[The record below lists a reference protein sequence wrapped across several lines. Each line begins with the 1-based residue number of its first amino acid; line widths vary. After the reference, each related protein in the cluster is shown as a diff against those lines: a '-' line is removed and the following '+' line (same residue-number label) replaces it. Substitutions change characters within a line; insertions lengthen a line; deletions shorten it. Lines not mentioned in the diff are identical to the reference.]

1 MNKYEHTQDR
11 NFDGLAEHFK
21 KKIYGSSKGE
31 IRLQLLWEDLEEN
44 LLNSLEGNSRLS
56 VLDVG
61 GGIGQISA
69 KLANE
74 GHNVTVTD
82 VSKDMLEL
90 AKVHFREERVPA
102 ENFELVNAA
111 IDQLSQTITAPSDLV
126 MFHAVLEWLAEP
138 EAGLTCAMEAV
149 AEGGY
154 LSLMFYNK
162 HSVIM
167 KNLLKGNFRK
177 VISNDF
183 VGEKGGLTPI
193 SPLDPIDV
201 YGWLDAAGFDIIS
214 KTGIRVVNDYL
225 NRDLQARRSYEDILH
240 MEKLLCRQEPYLSL
254 GRYIHVIARKKGSFS

>member
-31 IRLQLLWEDLEEN
+31 IRLQLLWEDLADN
-44 LLNSLEGNSRLS
+44 LLNQLHDTAMLS
-56 VLDVG
+56 VIDVG

-69 KLANE
+69 RLAKE
-74 GHNVTVTD
+74 GHKVIVTD
-82 VSKDMLEL
+82 VSTDMLQL
-90 AKVHFREERVPA
+90 AKEHFTEQSVPA
-102 ENFELVNAA
+102 ENYRFKNIAL
-111 IDQLSQTITAPSDLV
+111 DKLSHEVPEPSDLV
-126 MFHAVLEWLAEP
+126 LFHAVLEWLANP
-138 EAGLTCAMEAV
+138 QAGLECAMDRV

-177 VISNDF
+177 VVSNDF
-183 VGEKGGLTPI
+183 VGERGGLTPI
-193 SPLDPIDV
+193 SPLDPADV
-201 YGWLDAAGFDIIS
+201 YSWLESAGFDVIS

-225 NRDLQARRSYEDILH
+225 HRDLQASRSYEDIMH

-254 GRYIHVIARKKGSFS
+254 GRYIHVIARKRL

>member
-1 MNKYEHTQDR
+1 MKKYEHTQDR

-31 IRLQLLWEDLEEN
+31 IRLRLLWDDLEDN
-44 LLNSLEGNSRLS
+44 LLNKIENAASLA

-69 KLANE
+69 MLAKQ
-74 GHNVTVTD
+74 GHTVTVTD

-90 AKVHFREERVPA
+90 ANEHFVEESVPT
-102 ENFELVNAA
+102 ENFQLKHLAL
-111 IDQLSQTITAPSDLV
+111 DQLSQEFDYSFDLV
-126 MFHAVLEWLAEP
+126 MFHAVLEWLADP
-138 EAGLTCAMEAV
+138 KSGLLCTMDRV

-177 VISNDF
+177 VVSNDF
-183 VGEKGGLTPI
+183 IGERGGLTPI
-193 SPLDPIDV
+193 SPLDPLEV
-201 YGWLDAAGFDIIS
+201 YSWLESAGFEIVS

-225 NRDLQARRSYEDILH
+225 SRDLQANRSYEDILH
-240 MEKLLCRQEPYLSL
+240 MEKMLCRQEPYLSL
-254 GRYIHVIARKKGSFS
+254 GRYIHVVARKQP

>member
-31 IRLQLLWEDLEEN
+31 IRLQLLWEDLEDN
-44 LLNSLEGNSRLS
+44 LLNNLQDTARLT

-69 KLANE
+69 KLAND
-74 GHNVTVTD
+74 GHKVTVTD

-90 AKVHFREERVPA
+90 AKEHFNA
-102 ENFELVNAA
+102 ENVPSENYELKNIAL
-111 IDQLSQTITAPSDLV
+111 DQLSQEIAERSDLV
-126 MFHAVLEWLAEP
+126 MFHAVLEWLADP
-138 EAGLTCAMEAV
+138 HAGLKCTMDKV
-149 AEGGY
+149 AEGGH

-177 VISNDF
+177 VVSNDF
-183 VGEKGGLTPI
+183 IGERGGLTPI
-193 SPLDPIDV
+193 SPLDPVDV
-201 YGWLDAAGFDIIS
+201 YGWLEAAGFNIIS

-225 NRDLQARRSYEDILH
+225 NRDLQASRSYEDILH

-254 GRYIHVIARKKGSFS
+254 GRYIHVIAQKQ

>member
-31 IRLQLLWEDLEEN
+31 IRLQLLWEDLEDN
-44 LLNSLEGNSRLS
+44 LLNNLQDAARLS

-74 GHNVTVTD
+74 GHKVTVTD
-82 VSKDMLEL
+82 VSRDMLEL
-90 AKVHFREERVPA
+90 AQEHFSA
-102 ENFELVNAA
+102 ENVSPENYELKNIALN
-111 IDQLSQTITAPSDLV
+111 QLSQEITEPSDLV
-126 MFHAVLEWLAEP
+126 MFHAVLEWLADP
-138 EAGLTCAMEAV
+138 HSGLKCTMDKV
-149 AEGGY
+149 AEGGH

-177 VISNDF
+177 VVSNDF
-183 VGEKGGLTPI
+183 IGERGGLTPI
-193 SPLDPIDV
+193 SPLDPVDV
-201 YGWLDAAGFDIIS
+201 YGWLEAAGFNIIS

-225 NRDLQARRSYEDILH
+225 NRDLQASRSYEDILH

-254 GRYIHVIARKKGSFS
+254 GRYIHVIAQKQ

>member
-11 NFDGLAEHFK
+11 KFDGLAEHFK

-31 IRLQLLWEDLEEN
+31 IRLQLLWEDLDDN
-44 LLNSLEGNSRLS
+44 LLSSLQDEARLS

-74 GHNVTVTD
+74 GHKVTVTD

-90 AKVHFREERVPA
+90 AKEHFSA
-102 ENFELVNAA
+102 ENVSSENYELKNIAL
-111 IDQLSQTITAPSDLV
+111 DQLSQVITEPSDLV
-126 MFHAVLEWLAEP
+126 MFHAVLEWLADP
-138 EAGLTCAMEAV
+138 HGGLKCTMDKV
-149 AEGGY
+149 AEGGH

-177 VISNDF
+177 VVSNDF
-183 VGEKGGLTPI
+183 IGERGGLTPI
-193 SPLDPIDV
+193 SPLDPVDV
-201 YGWLDAAGFDIIS
+201 YGWLEAAGFNIIS

-225 NRDLQARRSYEDILH
+225 NRDLQASRSYEDILH

-254 GRYIHVIARKKGSFS
+254 GRYIHVIARKSTAS

>member
-31 IRLQLLWEDLEEN
+31 IRLQLLWEDLEER
-44 LLNSLEGNSRLS
+44 LLNDLPEAASLS

-69 KLANE
+69 KLAEE
-74 GHNVTVTD
+74 GHNVIVTD

-90 AKVHFREERVPA
+90 AQQHFIA
-102 ENFELVNAA
+102 ENIPSEYYQLKNLAL
-111 IDQLSQTITAPSDLV
+111 DQLPQATAEPSDLV
-126 MFHAVLEWLAEP
+126 IFHAVLEWLADP
-138 EAGLTCAMEAV
+138 QAGLTHAMNAV
-149 AEGGY
+149 ADDGY

-177 VISNDF
+177 VVSNDF
-183 VGEKGGLTPI
+183 IGEKGGLTPI
-193 SPLDPIDV
+193 SPLDPLDV
-201 YGWLDAAGFDIIS
+201 YGWLESAGFDIVS

-225 NRDLQARRSYEDILH
+225 NRDLQASRSYEDILH

-254 GRYIHVIARKKGSFS
+254 GRYIHVIARKRS

>member
-44 LLNSLEGNSRLS
+44 LLNRLAENDSLS

-69 KLANE
+69 RLANK
-74 GHNVTVTD
+74 GHKVTVTD
-82 VSKDMLEL
+82 VSKDMLDL
-90 AKVHFREERVPA
+90 AKAHFVA
-102 ENFELVNAA
+102 EGVAPSHYQLKNISLNQLPEHIQAPSELV
-111 IDQLSQTITAPSDLV
+111 L
-126 MFHAVLEWLAEP
+126 FHAVLEWLADP
-138 EAGLTCAMEAV
+138 ESGLTNVIEQV
-149 AEGGY
+149 ETGGY

-177 VISNDF
+177 VVSNDF
-183 VGEKGGLTPI
+183 IGERGGLTPI
-193 SPLDPIDV
+193 SPLDPVDV
-201 YGWLDAAGFDIIS
+201 YRWLDVAGFDIVS

-225 NRDLQARRSYEDILH
+225 SRDLQKSRSYEDILH

-254 GRYIHVIARKKGSFS
+254 GRYIHVIARKRPI

>member
-31 IRLQLLWEDLEEN
+31 IRLQLLWEDLEESLLDN
-44 LLNSLEGNSRLS
+44 LQDEAQLS

-74 GHNVTVTD
+74 GHNVIVTD
-82 VSKDMLEL
+82 VSRDMLEL
-90 AKVHFREERVPA
+90 AKEHFISEGVPSG
-102 ENFELVNAA
+102 NFELKNLAL
-111 IDQLSQTITAPSDLV
+111 DQLSQVITQPSDLV
-126 MFHAVLEWLAEP
+126 MFHAVLEWLADP
-138 EAGLTCAMEAV
+138 EAGLTCAMNAV

-177 VISNDF
+177 VVSNDF
-183 VGEKGGLTPI
+183 IGERGGLTPI
-193 SPLDPIDV
+193 SPLDPVDV
-201 YGWLDAAGFDIIS
+201 YGWLESAGFDIIS

-225 NRDLQARRSYEDILH
+225 NRELQASRSYEDILH

-254 GRYIHVIARKKGSFS
+254 GRYIHVIARKKSI